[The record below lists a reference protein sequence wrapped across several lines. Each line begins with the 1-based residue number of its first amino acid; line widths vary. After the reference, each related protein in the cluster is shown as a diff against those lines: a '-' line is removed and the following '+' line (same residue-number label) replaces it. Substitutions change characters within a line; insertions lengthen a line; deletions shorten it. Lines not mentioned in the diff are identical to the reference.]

1 MIMLLLLVAALLLA
15 IAAYAQRR
23 IPSYTASAAGIVVS
37 RAVLIVMGLAF
48 GYVATFG
55 YEGSR
60 AVIAFLIGF
69 GAVHFPAAFILFV
82 KSRRDSGR
90 T

>member
-1 MIMLLLLVAALLLA
+1 MIVVLIMVAVLLLA
-15 IAAYAQRR
+15 IAAYAQSR
-23 IPSYTASAAGIVVS
+23 IPSYTASRAGIVVS
-37 RAVLIVMGLAF
+37 RVVLIVMGLAF

-55 YEGSR
+55 YEGLR
-60 AVIAFLIGF
+60 AVVAFLIGF

-82 KSRRDSGR
+82 KGRRDSGK

>member
-1 MIMLLLLVAALLLA
+1 MLFLLILVAAVLLA
-15 IAAYAQRR
+15 ITGYAQLR
-23 IPSYTASAAGIVVS
+23 IPSYTASPAGVVVS
-37 RAVLIVMGLAF
+37 RLILVVMGLAF

-55 YEGSR
+55 YEGIR
-60 AVIAFLIGF
+60 ALLAFLIGF

-82 KSRRDSGR
+82 KGRRDSGR